1 MRGSS
6 SASRRPTA
14 RSPAA
19 STRSSAASC
28 SWPAC
33 CSDPTSVLLMD
44 EPCSGLLADEID
56 EIDAVIRRIVEERGC
71 AVVVVEHR
79 LELLFAIA
87 KRVIVLDAG
96 SVIAAGPANEV
107 FELPIVRK
115 AYFEDDGSD
124 A

>member
-1 MRGSS
+1 
-6 SASRRPTA
+6 
-14 RSPAA
+14 
-19 STRSSAASC
+19 
-28 SWPAC
+28 
-33 CSDPTSVLLMD
+33 
-44 EPCSGLLADEID
+44 
-56 EIDAVIRRIVEERGC
+56 
-71 AVVVVEHR
+71 VVVVEHR

-107 FELPIVRK
+107 FQLPIVRK